1 MSFNSNGIYSN
12 PMSPFGKIVPP
23 YTGGGS
29 AKPTVTFNTTSKPEN
44 LGNFAFQ
51 GNANSTSNG
60 IGS

>member
-1 MSFNSNGIYSN
+1 
-12 PMSPFGKIVPP
+12 MSPFGKIVPP
-23 YTGGGS
+23 YTGVGS